1 MEPVC
6 LSQKTG
12 SILVTGE
19 HPARQLAAVFTA
31 DVGRQSRLAGT
42 DEDGVQADLLIRCE
56 PWLATDRAECS
67 SSAPLARGS
76 ITSRMQGIGLRSWL
90 GINDDAAG
98 KGESQAAWTE
108 RSDIR
113 GAGMLVRQ
121 ETVVLLADL
130 VESVRLMREHE
141 AYTVR
146 RWADFVRIV
155 SAEILP
161 RHRGLLVKSLG
172 DGLLA
177 RFEVVSD
184 AVDAAAE
191 MHRTLAAQNEGLPEQ
206 QHFQLRAGVNAAMAW
221 SDGLD
226 IYGTGVNLAARLAT
240 LAGPGETIAS
250 ASAHEQLA
258 AALASLANP
267 GETIGSAAARD
278 ELTHGVDAWCEDL
291 GDCILKHFDKPVRAY
306 RVGPASPHPGLAGRR
321 DYGTAMEPTI
331 AVIPFGARNH
341 APDHFDI
348 GNLIADSVIWRL
360 SRTANLKVI
369 SRLSTNVF
377 RGRVSDVAEVSAHL
391 GATYILSGG
400 YVVAGGNLLVTA
412 ELSAART
419 NQVVWTDRMS
429 GKIDDLLQAESELA
443 HRIAAA
449 VHLSVFDAEVEHILT
464 QPLPTLESYS
474 LLLGSIKLMHRS
486 SKDEF
491 LQTRKILDEL
501 INRHSR
507 IAAPRAWLANWYIL
521 RVTRGWSEDR
531 KREAAEALSATHAA
545 LDRDPSDALALA
557 TEGFVYCHLLN
568 DLDTAR
574 KRCEQA
580 VDANPSHALGWLYRG
595 TVNAFKGDGA
605 AAVSATRRAMEL
617 SPLDPQRYY
626 FESLAATAE
635 LSAQQYANAEKLA
648 RSSILLNRMHP
659 STWRALTI
667 ALVSQRRMDE
677 AREALGMLLELEPE
691 LTVAKYLARLPNA
704 QLETGRHWARCLEL
718 AGLPAS

>member
-1 MEPVC
+1 M
-6 LSQKTG
+6 
-12 SILVTGE
+12 
-19 HPARQLAAVFTA
+19 
-31 DVGRQSRLAGT
+31 
-42 DEDGVQADLLIRCE
+42 
-56 PWLATDRAECS
+56 
-67 SSAPLARGS
+67 
-76 ITSRMQGIGLRSWL
+76 
-90 GINDDAAG
+90 NDDAVD
-98 KGESQAAWTE
+98 KGEE
-108 RSDIR
+108 KPPGPSDPMP
-113 GAGMLVRQ
+113 GAGVALVRQ
-121 ETVVLLADL
+121 ETVVLLVDL

-141 AYTVR
+141 ASTVR

-155 SAEILP
+155 TTEILP
-161 RHRGLLVKSLG
+161 RHRGVLVKSLG
-172 DGLLA
+172 DGLMA
-177 RFEVVSD
+177 RFEAVPD

-191 MHRTLAAQNEGLPEQ
+191 MHRTLAAQNAGIPED
-206 QHFQLRAGVNAAMAW
+206 QHFHLRAGINAAMAW
-221 SDGLD
+221 SDGID

-278 ELTHGVDAWCEDL
+278 ELTHGVDASCEDL

-306 RVGPASPHPGLAGRR
+306 RVGPASPHPSLTGRR

-331 AVIPFGARNH
+331 AVIPFAARND
-341 APDHFDI
+341 APGAFRCRQPDCGQRDLATVEGGEPEGDFTPVDRRVPRPRERCRR
-348 GNLIADSVIWRL
+348 SVGP
-360 SRTANLKVI
+360 SR
-369 SRLSTNVF
+369 R
-377 RGRVSDVAEVSAHL
+377 HL
-391 GATYILSGG
+391 CPQRR
-400 YVVAGGNLLVTA
+400 YVVDAGQILVTA
-412 ELSAART
+412 ELSAARN
-419 NQVVWTDRMS
+419 NQVVWTDRLS
-429 GKIDDLLQAESELA
+429 GEIGDLLKPESELA
-443 HRIAAA
+443 HRIAQA
-449 VHLSVFDAEVEHILT
+449 VHFSVFDAEVEHILT

-574 KRCEQA
+574 KRCDEA

-595 TVNAFKGDGA
+595 TVNAFKGEGN
-605 AAVSATRRAMEL
+605 AAVDATRRAMEL

-626 FESLAATAE
+626 FESLGATAE
-635 LSAQQYANAEKLA
+635 LSAHQYENAERLA
-648 RSSILLNRMHP
+648 RSSLVLNRMHP

-667 ALVSQRRMDE
+667 ALVAQERMDE
-677 AREALGMLLELEPE
+677 AREALAKVRQLEPE
-691 LTVAKYLARLPNA
+691 LTVERYLARMPNA
-704 QLETGRHWARCLEL
+704 ELETGRQWACCLAM
-718 AGLPAS
+718 AGLPSGNGNSNRH